1 MFITSVPITLRG
13 FCKCW
18 AWVLEGLSEAT
29 KVAEM
34 ERLRSSGER
43 VPDKTCV
50 QHLQKPSIP
59 HTITPMPITSSAKKA
74 LRQNVTRHK
83 RNVIRKDA
91 YKKQVTSFRK
101 LIVAKKNEEAA
112 AALPMV
118 FKALD
123 KAAKV
128 KVIEKNKA
136 SRLKSRLSQLMSR
149 STKASS

>member
-1 MFITSVPITLRG
+1 
-13 FCKCW
+13 
-18 AWVLEGLSEAT
+18 
-29 KVAEM
+29 
-34 ERLRSSGER
+34 
-43 VPDKTCV
+43 
-50 QHLQKPSIP
+50 
-59 HTITPMPITSSAKKA
+59 MPITTSAKKA

-83 RNVIRKDA
+83 RNVIRKEA

-112 AALPMV
+112 KALPMV

-123 KAAKV
+123 KAAKG

-136 SRLKSRLSQLMSR
+136 SRLKSRLSQLINK